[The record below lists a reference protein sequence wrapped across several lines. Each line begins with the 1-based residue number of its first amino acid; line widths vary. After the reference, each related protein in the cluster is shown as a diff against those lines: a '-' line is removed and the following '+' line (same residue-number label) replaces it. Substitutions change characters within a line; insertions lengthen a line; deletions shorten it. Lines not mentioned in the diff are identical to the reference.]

1 MTTKLNMQHL
11 MEHSVSRVYAL
22 ACCTVL
28 DVVLSDT
35 TNMSRGKRV
44 NEAVAAAIS
53 KAAAGN
59 PGASEEKIKL
69 AVLSDLTAI
78 ANELNNWRRER
89 SEHE

>member
-1 MTTKLNMQHL
+1 
-11 MEHSVSRVYAL
+11 MEHSVSQVYTL
-22 ACCTVL
+22 AGCTVL

-44 NEAVAAAIS
+44 NEAVAAVVL

-59 PGASEEKIKL
+59 PGASEEETKL
-69 AVLSDLTAI
+69 AVLPELTAI

-89 SEHE
+89 SE